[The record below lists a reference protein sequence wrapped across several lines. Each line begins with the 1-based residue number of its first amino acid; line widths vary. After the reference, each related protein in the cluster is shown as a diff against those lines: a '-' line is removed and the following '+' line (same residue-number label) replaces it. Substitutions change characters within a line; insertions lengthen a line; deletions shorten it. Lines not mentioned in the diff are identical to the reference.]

1 MEFKTGEGGYRCPF
15 EDLSQVPQS
24 VFSGILCSGEK
35 SSINTLDHQQKYKTL
50 LIWATS
56 TENVLINKKNAKKI

>member
-1 MEFKTGEGGYRCPF
+1 MEFKTGGAIDAQLKICPKC
-15 EDLSQVPQS
+15 P
-24 VFSGILCSGEK
+24 GEK

-56 TENVLINKKNAKKI
+56 TENVLINTKNAKEF

>member
-1 MEFKTGEGGYRCPF
+1 MEFKTGGGYKCPV
-15 EDLSQVPQS
+15 EDFSQVPRS
-24 VFSGILCSGEK
+24 IFLGILCPGEK

>member
-1 MEFKTGEGGYRCPF
+1 MEFKTGGAIDAQLKICPKCPKAF
-15 EDLSQVPQS
+15 
-24 VFSGILCSGEK
+24 FGILCPGEK

-56 TENVLINKKNAKKI
+56 TENVLINTKNAKEF